1 MKKFWIAIAACLSLS
16 SLGDASACT
25 GLLVGKKASTDGS
38 VMISYAADSYSLYGE
53 LYRWP
58 AAVWPAG
65 AKLQIKEWDTGK
77 PLGEIAQVRQ
87 TYAVVGNMNEHQVAI
102 TESTFGGRKEL
113 VDTTG
118 IMDYG
123 SLIYVALQRSKTARE
138 AIKVMTDLVA
148 EYGYYSSGESFSIA
162 DKNEVWI
169 MEMIGKGTGNKGA
182 VWVAI
187 RIPDD
192 CVSAHANQSRIQQI
206 PFDDK
211 ENCIYSPDVVSFA
224 REKGY
229 FKGKDKDFSFAQA
242 YCPYSFSG
250 LRACEARVWSF
261 FNKYN
266 KDMAKYVELAKGDV
280 NEMDDQFGGGSG
292 FNPFGGQGGFSA
304 SGFDD
309 LFNMFT
315 GGFGFGG
322 GSRGGRKAQQAGSD
336 VTVNVELTFM
346 EAVLGCK
353 KSIKFS
359 RVEKCKTCGG
369 TGAKDDSCVKTCDKC
384 NGSGQVRQTYTTVF
398 GQQTVIGQ
406 CDKCHGT
413 GTIVTDTCKT
423 CGGKGVSSVS
433 RTIDVT
439 IPAGVEDGT
448 VLQLSGEGNAVYRRV
463 QVACTKRAPAPL
475 DALSA
480 ETQRVRRV

>member
-1 MKKFWIAIAACLSLS
+1 MAVKDYYKVLGVDKSASQDEIKSAYRKLAKQYHPDLHPGDEAAAEKFKEINEAYSVV
-16 SLGDASACT
+16 GDA
-25 GLLVGKKASTDGS
+25 
-38 VMISYAADSYSLYGE
+38 
-53 LYRWP
+53 
-58 AAVWPAG
+58 
-65 AKLQIKEWDTGK
+65 
-77 PLGEIAQVRQ
+77 
-87 TYAVVGNMNEHQVAI
+87 
-102 TESTFGGRKEL
+102 
-113 VDTTG
+113 
-118 IMDYG
+118 
-123 SLIYVALQRSKTARE
+123 
-138 AIKVMTDLVA
+138 
-148 EYGYYSSGESFSIA
+148 
-162 DKNEVWI
+162 DK
-169 MEMIGKGTGNKGA
+169 
-182 VWVAI
+182 
-187 RIPDD
+187 R
-192 CVSAHANQSRIQQI
+192 
-206 PFDDK
+206 
-211 ENCIYSPDVVSFA
+211 
-224 REKGY
+224 
-229 FKGKDKDFSFAQA
+229 
-242 YCPYSFSG
+242 
-250 LRACEARVWSF
+250 
-261 FNKYN
+261 
-266 KDMAKYVELAKGDV
+266 AKYDRG
-280 NEMDDQFGGGSG
+280 EMDDQFGGGSG

-353 KSIKFS
+353 KSIKFN

-406 CDKCHGT
+406 CDKCNGT

-448 VLQLSGEGNAVYRRV
+448 VLQLSGEGNAARGKNSVNGNLLLVVSVKPSKLFKRDGMDLFVTVPVTFQTAACGGEIEIPSPDGIFIHKLGEGTVNGDTLRFRGKGVKGRRG
-463 QVACTKRAPAPL
+463 T
-475 DALSA
+475 LSA
-480 ETQRVRRV
+480 GDLYATIEVEVPKTLTKAQKKALEDFERDSTAKSYPKRKAYLDEVATLYKK

>member
-1 MKKFWIAIAACLSLS
+1 MAVKDYYKVLGVDKSASQDEIKSAYRKLAKQYHPDLHPGDEAAAEKFKEINEAYSVV
-16 SLGDASACT
+16 GDA
-25 GLLVGKKASTDGS
+25 
-38 VMISYAADSYSLYGE
+38 
-53 LYRWP
+53 
-58 AAVWPAG
+58 
-65 AKLQIKEWDTGK
+65 
-77 PLGEIAQVRQ
+77 
-87 TYAVVGNMNEHQVAI
+87 
-102 TESTFGGRKEL
+102 
-113 VDTTG
+113 
-118 IMDYG
+118 
-123 SLIYVALQRSKTARE
+123 
-138 AIKVMTDLVA
+138 
-148 EYGYYSSGESFSIA
+148 
-162 DKNEVWI
+162 DK
-169 MEMIGKGTGNKGA
+169 
-182 VWVAI
+182 
-187 RIPDD
+187 R
-192 CVSAHANQSRIQQI
+192 
-206 PFDDK
+206 
-211 ENCIYSPDVVSFA
+211 
-224 REKGY
+224 
-229 FKGKDKDFSFAQA
+229 
-242 YCPYSFSG
+242 
-250 LRACEARVWSF
+250 
-261 FNKYN
+261 
-266 KDMAKYVELAKGDV
+266 AKYDRG
-280 NEMDDQFGGGSG
+280 EMDDQFAGGSG

-406 CDKCHGT
+406 CDKCNGT

-448 VLQLSGEGNAVYRRV
+448 VLQLSGEGNAARGKNSVNGNLLLVVSVKPSKLFKRDGMDLFVTVPVTFQTAACGGEIEIPSPDGVFIHKLGEGTVNGDTLRFRGKGVKGRRG
-463 QVACTKRAPAPL
+463 T
-475 DALSA
+475 LSA
-480 ETQRVRRV
+480 GDLYATIEVEVPKTLTKAQKKVLEDFERDSTARSYPKRKAYLDEVATLYKK

>member
-1 MKKFWIAIAACLSLS
+1 MAAKDYYKVLGVDKSASQDEIKSAYRKLAKQYHPDLHPGDEAAAEKFKEINEAYSVV
-16 SLGDASACT
+16 GDA
-25 GLLVGKKASTDGS
+25 
-38 VMISYAADSYSLYGE
+38 
-53 LYRWP
+53 
-58 AAVWPAG
+58 
-65 AKLQIKEWDTGK
+65 
-77 PLGEIAQVRQ
+77 
-87 TYAVVGNMNEHQVAI
+87 
-102 TESTFGGRKEL
+102 
-113 VDTTG
+113 
-118 IMDYG
+118 
-123 SLIYVALQRSKTARE
+123 
-138 AIKVMTDLVA
+138 
-148 EYGYYSSGESFSIA
+148 
-162 DKNEVWI
+162 DK
-169 MEMIGKGTGNKGA
+169 
-182 VWVAI
+182 
-187 RIPDD
+187 R
-192 CVSAHANQSRIQQI
+192 
-206 PFDDK
+206 
-211 ENCIYSPDVVSFA
+211 
-224 REKGY
+224 
-229 FKGKDKDFSFAQA
+229 
-242 YCPYSFSG
+242 
-250 LRACEARVWSF
+250 
-261 FNKYN
+261 
-266 KDMAKYVELAKGDV
+266 AKYDRG
-280 NEMDDQFGGGSG
+280 EMDDQFGGGSG

-406 CDKCHGT
+406 CDKCNGT

-448 VLQLSGEGNAVYRRV
+448 VLQLSGEGNAARGKNSVNGNLLLVVSVKPSKLFKRDGMDLFVTVPVTFQTAACGGEIEIPSPDGVFIHKLGEGTVNGDTLRFRGKGVKGRRG
-463 QVACTKRAPAPL
+463 T
-475 DALSA
+475 LSA
-480 ETQRVRRV
+480 GDLYATIEVEVPKTLTKAQKKALEDFERDATARSYPKRKAYLDEVATLYKK

>member
-1 MKKFWIAIAACLSLS
+1 MAVKDYYKVLGVDKSASQDEIKSAYRKLAKQYHPDLHPGDEAAAEKFKEINEAYSVV
-16 SLGDASACT
+16 GDA
-25 GLLVGKKASTDGS
+25 
-38 VMISYAADSYSLYGE
+38 
-53 LYRWP
+53 
-58 AAVWPAG
+58 
-65 AKLQIKEWDTGK
+65 
-77 PLGEIAQVRQ
+77 
-87 TYAVVGNMNEHQVAI
+87 
-102 TESTFGGRKEL
+102 
-113 VDTTG
+113 
-118 IMDYG
+118 
-123 SLIYVALQRSKTARE
+123 
-138 AIKVMTDLVA
+138 
-148 EYGYYSSGESFSIA
+148 
-162 DKNEVWI
+162 DK
-169 MEMIGKGTGNKGA
+169 
-182 VWVAI
+182 
-187 RIPDD
+187 R
-192 CVSAHANQSRIQQI
+192 
-206 PFDDK
+206 
-211 ENCIYSPDVVSFA
+211 
-224 REKGY
+224 
-229 FKGKDKDFSFAQA
+229 
-242 YCPYSFSG
+242 
-250 LRACEARVWSF
+250 
-261 FNKYN
+261 
-266 KDMAKYVELAKGDV
+266 AKYDRG
-280 NEMDDQFGGGSG
+280 EMDDQFGGGSG

-406 CDKCHGT
+406 CDKCNGT

-448 VLQLSGEGNAVYRRV
+448 VLQLSGEGNAARGKNSVNGNLLLVVSVKPSKLFKRDGMDLFVTVPVTFQTAACGGEIEIPSPDGVFIHKLSEGTVNGDTLRFRGKGVKGRRG
-463 QVACTKRAPAPL
+463 T
-475 DALSA
+475 LSA
-480 ETQRVRRV
+480 GDLYATIEVEVPKTLTKAQKKALEDFERDSTARSYPKRKAYLDEVATLYKK

>member
-1 MKKFWIAIAACLSLS
+1 MAVKDYYKVLGVDKSASQDEIKSAYRKLAKQYHPDLHPGDEAAAEKFKEINEAYSVV
-16 SLGDASACT
+16 GDA
-25 GLLVGKKASTDGS
+25 
-38 VMISYAADSYSLYGE
+38 
-53 LYRWP
+53 
-58 AAVWPAG
+58 
-65 AKLQIKEWDTGK
+65 
-77 PLGEIAQVRQ
+77 
-87 TYAVVGNMNEHQVAI
+87 
-102 TESTFGGRKEL
+102 
-113 VDTTG
+113 
-118 IMDYG
+118 
-123 SLIYVALQRSKTARE
+123 
-138 AIKVMTDLVA
+138 
-148 EYGYYSSGESFSIA
+148 
-162 DKNEVWI
+162 DK
-169 MEMIGKGTGNKGA
+169 
-182 VWVAI
+182 
-187 RIPDD
+187 R
-192 CVSAHANQSRIQQI
+192 
-206 PFDDK
+206 
-211 ENCIYSPDVVSFA
+211 
-224 REKGY
+224 
-229 FKGKDKDFSFAQA
+229 
-242 YCPYSFSG
+242 
-250 LRACEARVWSF
+250 
-261 FNKYN
+261 
-266 KDMAKYVELAKGDV
+266 AKYDRG
-280 NEMDDQFGGGSG
+280 EMDDQFGGGSG

-406 CDKCHGT
+406 CDKCNGT

-448 VLQLSGEGNAVYRRV
+448 VLQLSGEGNAARGKNSVNGNLLLVVSVKPSKLFKRDGMDLFVTVPVTFQTAACGGEIEIPSPDGVFIHKLGEGTVNGDTLRFRGKGVKGRRG
-463 QVACTKRAPAPL
+463 T
-475 DALSA
+475 LSA
-480 ETQRVRRV
+480 GDLYVTIEVEVPKTLTKAQKKALEDFERDSTAKSYPKRKAYLDEVATLYKK

>member
-1 MKKFWIAIAACLSLS
+1 MAVKDYYKVLGVDKSASQDEIKSAYRKLAKQYHPDLHPGDEAAAEKFKEINEAYSVV
-16 SLGDASACT
+16 GDA
-25 GLLVGKKASTDGS
+25 
-38 VMISYAADSYSLYGE
+38 
-53 LYRWP
+53 
-58 AAVWPAG
+58 
-65 AKLQIKEWDTGK
+65 
-77 PLGEIAQVRQ
+77 
-87 TYAVVGNMNEHQVAI
+87 
-102 TESTFGGRKEL
+102 
-113 VDTTG
+113 
-118 IMDYG
+118 
-123 SLIYVALQRSKTARE
+123 
-138 AIKVMTDLVA
+138 
-148 EYGYYSSGESFSIA
+148 
-162 DKNEVWI
+162 DK
-169 MEMIGKGTGNKGA
+169 
-182 VWVAI
+182 
-187 RIPDD
+187 R
-192 CVSAHANQSRIQQI
+192 
-206 PFDDK
+206 
-211 ENCIYSPDVVSFA
+211 
-224 REKGY
+224 
-229 FKGKDKDFSFAQA
+229 
-242 YCPYSFSG
+242 
-250 LRACEARVWSF
+250 
-261 FNKYN
+261 
-266 KDMAKYVELAKGDV
+266 AKYDRG
-280 NEMDDQFGGGSG
+280 EMDDQFGGGSG

-448 VLQLSGEGNAVYRRV
+448 VLQLSGEGNAARGKNSVNGNLLLVVSVKPSKLFKRDGMDLFVTVPVTFQTAACGGEIEIPSPDGVFIHKLGEGTVNGDTLRFRGKGVKGRRG
-463 QVACTKRAPAPL
+463 T
-475 DALSA
+475 LSA
-480 ETQRVRRV
+480 GDLYATIEVEVPKTLTKAQKKALEDFERDATAKSYPQRKAYLDEVATLYKK

>member
-1 MKKFWIAIAACLSLS
+1 MAVKDYYKVLGVDKSASQDEIKSAYRKLAKQYHPDLHPGDEAAAEKFKEINEAYSVV
-16 SLGDASACT
+16 GDA
-25 GLLVGKKASTDGS
+25 
-38 VMISYAADSYSLYGE
+38 
-53 LYRWP
+53 
-58 AAVWPAG
+58 
-65 AKLQIKEWDTGK
+65 
-77 PLGEIAQVRQ
+77 
-87 TYAVVGNMNEHQVAI
+87 
-102 TESTFGGRKEL
+102 
-113 VDTTG
+113 
-118 IMDYG
+118 
-123 SLIYVALQRSKTARE
+123 
-138 AIKVMTDLVA
+138 
-148 EYGYYSSGESFSIA
+148 
-162 DKNEVWI
+162 DK
-169 MEMIGKGTGNKGA
+169 
-182 VWVAI
+182 
-187 RIPDD
+187 R
-192 CVSAHANQSRIQQI
+192 
-206 PFDDK
+206 
-211 ENCIYSPDVVSFA
+211 
-224 REKGY
+224 
-229 FKGKDKDFSFAQA
+229 
-242 YCPYSFSG
+242 
-250 LRACEARVWSF
+250 
-261 FNKYN
+261 
-266 KDMAKYVELAKGDV
+266 AKYDRG
-280 NEMDDQFGGGSG
+280 EMDDQFSGGSG

-448 VLQLSGEGNAVYRRV
+448 VLQLSGEGNAARGKNSVNGNLLLVVSVKPSKLFKRDGMDLFVTVPVTFQTAACGGEIEIPSPDGVFIHKLGEGTVNGDTLRFRGKGVKGRRG
-463 QVACTKRAPAPL
+463 T
-475 DALSA
+475 LSA
-480 ETQRVRRV
+480 GDLYATIEVEVPKTLTKAQKKALEDFERDATAKSYPQRKAYLDEVATLYKK

>member
-1 MKKFWIAIAACLSLS
+1 MAVKDYYKVLGVDKSASQDEIKSAYRKLAKQYHPDLHPGDEAAAEKFKEINEAYSVV
-16 SLGDASACT
+16 GDA
-25 GLLVGKKASTDGS
+25 
-38 VMISYAADSYSLYGE
+38 
-53 LYRWP
+53 
-58 AAVWPAG
+58 
-65 AKLQIKEWDTGK
+65 
-77 PLGEIAQVRQ
+77 
-87 TYAVVGNMNEHQVAI
+87 
-102 TESTFGGRKEL
+102 
-113 VDTTG
+113 
-118 IMDYG
+118 
-123 SLIYVALQRSKTARE
+123 
-138 AIKVMTDLVA
+138 
-148 EYGYYSSGESFSIA
+148 
-162 DKNEVWI
+162 DK
-169 MEMIGKGTGNKGA
+169 
-182 VWVAI
+182 
-187 RIPDD
+187 R
-192 CVSAHANQSRIQQI
+192 
-206 PFDDK
+206 
-211 ENCIYSPDVVSFA
+211 
-224 REKGY
+224 
-229 FKGKDKDFSFAQA
+229 
-242 YCPYSFSG
+242 
-250 LRACEARVWSF
+250 
-261 FNKYN
+261 
-266 KDMAKYVELAKGDV
+266 AKYDRG
-280 NEMDDQFGGGSG
+280 EMDDQFGGGSG

-406 CDKCHGT
+406 CDKCNGT

-448 VLQLSGEGNAVYRRV
+448 VLQLSGEGNAARGKNSVNGNLLLVVSVKSSKLFKRDGMDLFVTVPVTFQTAACGGEIEIPSPDGVFIHKLGEGTVNGDTLRFRGKGVKGRRG
-463 QVACTKRAPAPL
+463 T
-475 DALSA
+475 LSA
-480 ETQRVRRV
+480 GDLYATIEVEVPKTLTKAQKKALEDFERDSTARSYPKRKAYLDEVATLYKK

>member
-1 MKKFWIAIAACLSLS
+1 MAVKDYYKVLGVDKSASQDEIKSAYRKLAKQYHPDLHPGDEAAAEKFKEINEAYSVV
-16 SLGDASACT
+16 GDA
-25 GLLVGKKASTDGS
+25 
-38 VMISYAADSYSLYGE
+38 
-53 LYRWP
+53 
-58 AAVWPAG
+58 
-65 AKLQIKEWDTGK
+65 
-77 PLGEIAQVRQ
+77 
-87 TYAVVGNMNEHQVAI
+87 
-102 TESTFGGRKEL
+102 
-113 VDTTG
+113 
-118 IMDYG
+118 
-123 SLIYVALQRSKTARE
+123 
-138 AIKVMTDLVA
+138 
-148 EYGYYSSGESFSIA
+148 
-162 DKNEVWI
+162 DK
-169 MEMIGKGTGNKGA
+169 
-182 VWVAI
+182 
-187 RIPDD
+187 R
-192 CVSAHANQSRIQQI
+192 
-206 PFDDK
+206 
-211 ENCIYSPDVVSFA
+211 
-224 REKGY
+224 
-229 FKGKDKDFSFAQA
+229 
-242 YCPYSFSG
+242 
-250 LRACEARVWSF
+250 
-261 FNKYN
+261 
-266 KDMAKYVELAKGDV
+266 AKYDRG
-280 NEMDDQFGGGSG
+280 EMDDQFGGGSG

-369 TGAKDDSCVKTCDKC
+369 SGAKDDSCVKTCDKC

-448 VLQLSGEGNAVYRRV
+448 VLQLSGEGNAARGKNSVNGNLLLVVSVKPSKLFKRDGMDLFVTVPVTFQTAACGGEIEIPSPDGVFIHKLGEGTVNGDTLRFRGKGVKGRRG
-463 QVACTKRAPAPL
+463 T
-475 DALSA
+475 LSA
-480 ETQRVRRV
+480 GDLYATIEVEVPKTLTKAQKKALEDFERDATARSYPKRKAYLDEVATLYKK

>member
-1 MKKFWIAIAACLSLS
+1 MAVKDYYKVLGVDKSASQDEIKSAYRKLAKQYHPDLHPGDEAAAEKFKEINEAYSVV
-16 SLGDASACT
+16 GDA
-25 GLLVGKKASTDGS
+25 
-38 VMISYAADSYSLYGE
+38 
-53 LYRWP
+53 
-58 AAVWPAG
+58 
-65 AKLQIKEWDTGK
+65 
-77 PLGEIAQVRQ
+77 
-87 TYAVVGNMNEHQVAI
+87 
-102 TESTFGGRKEL
+102 
-113 VDTTG
+113 
-118 IMDYG
+118 
-123 SLIYVALQRSKTARE
+123 
-138 AIKVMTDLVA
+138 
-148 EYGYYSSGESFSIA
+148 
-162 DKNEVWI
+162 DK
-169 MEMIGKGTGNKGA
+169 
-182 VWVAI
+182 
-187 RIPDD
+187 R
-192 CVSAHANQSRIQQI
+192 
-206 PFDDK
+206 
-211 ENCIYSPDVVSFA
+211 
-224 REKGY
+224 
-229 FKGKDKDFSFAQA
+229 
-242 YCPYSFSG
+242 
-250 LRACEARVWSF
+250 
-261 FNKYN
+261 
-266 KDMAKYVELAKGDV
+266 AKYDRG
-280 NEMDDQFGGGSG
+280 EMDDQFGGGSG

-448 VLQLSGEGNAVYRRV
+448 VLQLSGEGNAARGKNSVNGNLLLVVSVKPSKLFKRDGMDLFVTVPVTFQTAACGGEIEIPSPGGVFIHKLGEGTVNGDTLRFRGKGVKGRRG
-463 QVACTKRAPAPL
+463 T
-475 DALSA
+475 LSA
-480 ETQRVRRV
+480 GDLYATIEVEVPKALTKAQKKALEDFERDSTAKSYPKRKAYLDEVATLYKK

>member
-1 MKKFWIAIAACLSLS
+1 MAVKDYYKVLGVDKSASQDEIKSAYRKLAKQYHPDLHPGDEAAAEKFKEINEAYSVV
-16 SLGDASACT
+16 GDA
-25 GLLVGKKASTDGS
+25 
-38 VMISYAADSYSLYGE
+38 
-53 LYRWP
+53 
-58 AAVWPAG
+58 
-65 AKLQIKEWDTGK
+65 
-77 PLGEIAQVRQ
+77 
-87 TYAVVGNMNEHQVAI
+87 
-102 TESTFGGRKEL
+102 
-113 VDTTG
+113 
-118 IMDYG
+118 
-123 SLIYVALQRSKTARE
+123 
-138 AIKVMTDLVA
+138 
-148 EYGYYSSGESFSIA
+148 
-162 DKNEVWI
+162 DK
-169 MEMIGKGTGNKGA
+169 
-182 VWVAI
+182 
-187 RIPDD
+187 R
-192 CVSAHANQSRIQQI
+192 
-206 PFDDK
+206 
-211 ENCIYSPDVVSFA
+211 
-224 REKGY
+224 
-229 FKGKDKDFSFAQA
+229 
-242 YCPYSFSG
+242 
-250 LRACEARVWSF
+250 
-261 FNKYN
+261 
-266 KDMAKYVELAKGDV
+266 AKYDRG
-280 NEMDDQFGGGSG
+280 EMDDQFGGGSG

-406 CDKCHGT
+406 CDKCNGT

-448 VLQLSGEGNAVYRRV
+448 VLQLSGEGNATRGKNSVNGNLLLVVSVKPSKLFKRDGMDLFVTVPVTFQTAACGGEIEIPSPDGVFIHKLGEGTVNGDTLRFRGKGVKGRRG
-463 QVACTKRAPAPL
+463 T
-475 DALSA
+475 LSA
-480 ETQRVRRV
+480 GDLYATIEVEVPKTLTKAQKKALEDFERDATARSYPKRKAYLDEVATLYKK

>member
-1 MKKFWIAIAACLSLS
+1 MAVKDYYKVLGVDKSASQDEIKSAYRKLAKQYHPDLHPGDEAAAEKFKEINEAYSVV
-16 SLGDASACT
+16 GDA
-25 GLLVGKKASTDGS
+25 
-38 VMISYAADSYSLYGE
+38 
-53 LYRWP
+53 
-58 AAVWPAG
+58 
-65 AKLQIKEWDTGK
+65 
-77 PLGEIAQVRQ
+77 
-87 TYAVVGNMNEHQVAI
+87 
-102 TESTFGGRKEL
+102 
-113 VDTTG
+113 
-118 IMDYG
+118 
-123 SLIYVALQRSKTARE
+123 
-138 AIKVMTDLVA
+138 
-148 EYGYYSSGESFSIA
+148 
-162 DKNEVWI
+162 DK
-169 MEMIGKGTGNKGA
+169 
-182 VWVAI
+182 
-187 RIPDD
+187 R
-192 CVSAHANQSRIQQI
+192 
-206 PFDDK
+206 
-211 ENCIYSPDVVSFA
+211 
-224 REKGY
+224 
-229 FKGKDKDFSFAQA
+229 
-242 YCPYSFSG
+242 
-250 LRACEARVWSF
+250 
-261 FNKYN
+261 
-266 KDMAKYVELAKGDV
+266 AKYDRG
-280 NEMDDQFGGGSG
+280 EMDDQFGGGSG

-406 CDKCHGT
+406 CDKCNGT

-448 VLQLSGEGNAVYRRV
+448 VLQLSGEGNAARGKNSVNGNLLLVVSVKPSKLFKRDGMDLFVTVPVTFQTAACGGEIEIPSPDGVFIHKLGEGTVNGDTLRFRGKGVKGRRG
-463 QVACTKRAPAPL
+463 T
-475 DALSA
+475 LSA
-480 ETQRVRRV
+480 GDLYAMIEVEVPKTLTKAQKKALEDFERDATARSYPKRKAYLDEVATLYKK

>member
-1 MKKFWIAIAACLSLS
+1 MAVKDYYKVLGVDKSASQDEIKSAYRKLAKQYHPDLHPGDEAAAEKFKEINEAYSVV
-16 SLGDASACT
+16 GDA
-25 GLLVGKKASTDGS
+25 
-38 VMISYAADSYSLYGE
+38 
-53 LYRWP
+53 
-58 AAVWPAG
+58 
-65 AKLQIKEWDTGK
+65 
-77 PLGEIAQVRQ
+77 
-87 TYAVVGNMNEHQVAI
+87 
-102 TESTFGGRKEL
+102 
-113 VDTTG
+113 
-118 IMDYG
+118 
-123 SLIYVALQRSKTARE
+123 
-138 AIKVMTDLVA
+138 
-148 EYGYYSSGESFSIA
+148 
-162 DKNEVWI
+162 DK
-169 MEMIGKGTGNKGA
+169 
-182 VWVAI
+182 
-187 RIPDD
+187 R
-192 CVSAHANQSRIQQI
+192 
-206 PFDDK
+206 
-211 ENCIYSPDVVSFA
+211 
-224 REKGY
+224 
-229 FKGKDKDFSFAQA
+229 
-242 YCPYSFSG
+242 
-250 LRACEARVWSF
+250 
-261 FNKYN
+261 
-266 KDMAKYVELAKGDV
+266 AKYDRG
-280 NEMDDQFGGGSG
+280 EMDDQFGGGSG

-448 VLQLSGEGNAVYRRV
+448 VLQLSGEGNAALGKNSVNGNLLLVVSVKPSKLFKRDGMDLFVTVPVTFQTAACGGEIEIPSPDGVFIHKLGEGTVNGDTLRFRGKGVKGRRG
-463 QVACTKRAPAPL
+463 T
-475 DALSA
+475 LSA
-480 ETQRVRRV
+480 GDLYATIEVEVPKTLTKAQKKALEDFERDATARSYPKRKAYLDEVATLYKK

>member
-1 MKKFWIAIAACLSLS
+1 MAVKDYYKVLGVDKSASQDEIKSAYRKLAKQYHPDLHPGDEAAAEKFKEINEAYSVV
-16 SLGDASACT
+16 GDA
-25 GLLVGKKASTDGS
+25 
-38 VMISYAADSYSLYGE
+38 
-53 LYRWP
+53 
-58 AAVWPAG
+58 
-65 AKLQIKEWDTGK
+65 
-77 PLGEIAQVRQ
+77 
-87 TYAVVGNMNEHQVAI
+87 
-102 TESTFGGRKEL
+102 
-113 VDTTG
+113 
-118 IMDYG
+118 
-123 SLIYVALQRSKTARE
+123 
-138 AIKVMTDLVA
+138 
-148 EYGYYSSGESFSIA
+148 
-162 DKNEVWI
+162 DK
-169 MEMIGKGTGNKGA
+169 
-182 VWVAI
+182 
-187 RIPDD
+187 R
-192 CVSAHANQSRIQQI
+192 
-206 PFDDK
+206 
-211 ENCIYSPDVVSFA
+211 
-224 REKGY
+224 
-229 FKGKDKDFSFAQA
+229 
-242 YCPYSFSG
+242 
-250 LRACEARVWSF
+250 
-261 FNKYN
+261 
-266 KDMAKYVELAKGDV
+266 AKYDRG
-280 NEMDDQFGGGSG
+280 EMDDQFGGGSG

-406 CDKCHGT
+406 CDKCNGT

-448 VLQLSGEGNAVYRRV
+448 VLQLSGEGNAARGKNSVNGNLLLVVSVKPSKLFKRDGMDLFVTVPVTFQTAACGGEIEIPSPDGVFIHKLGEGTVNGDTLRFRGKGVKGRRGTLGAGDLYATIEV
-463 QVACTKRAPAPL
+463 EVPKTLTKAQKKALEDFERDSTARSYPKRKAYLDEVATLYKK
-475 DALSA
+475 
-480 ETQRVRRV
+480 

>member
-1 MKKFWIAIAACLSLS
+1 MAVKDYYKVLGVDKSASQDEIKSAYRKLAKQYHPDLHPGDEAAAEKFKEINEAYSVV
-16 SLGDASACT
+16 GDA
-25 GLLVGKKASTDGS
+25 
-38 VMISYAADSYSLYGE
+38 
-53 LYRWP
+53 
-58 AAVWPAG
+58 
-65 AKLQIKEWDTGK
+65 
-77 PLGEIAQVRQ
+77 
-87 TYAVVGNMNEHQVAI
+87 
-102 TESTFGGRKEL
+102 
-113 VDTTG
+113 
-118 IMDYG
+118 
-123 SLIYVALQRSKTARE
+123 
-138 AIKVMTDLVA
+138 
-148 EYGYYSSGESFSIA
+148 
-162 DKNEVWI
+162 DK
-169 MEMIGKGTGNKGA
+169 
-182 VWVAI
+182 
-187 RIPDD
+187 R
-192 CVSAHANQSRIQQI
+192 
-206 PFDDK
+206 
-211 ENCIYSPDVVSFA
+211 
-224 REKGY
+224 
-229 FKGKDKDFSFAQA
+229 
-242 YCPYSFSG
+242 
-250 LRACEARVWSF
+250 
-261 FNKYN
+261 
-266 KDMAKYVELAKGDV
+266 AKYDRG
-280 NEMDDQFGGGSG
+280 EMDDQFGGGSG

-369 TGAKDDSCVKTCDKC
+369 SGAKDDSCVKTCDKC

-448 VLQLSGEGNAVYRRV
+448 VLQLSGEGNAARGKNSVNGNLLLVVSVKPSKLFKRDGMDLFVTVPVTFQTAACGGEIEIPSPDGVFIHKLGEGTVNGDTLRFRGKGVKGRRG
-463 QVACTKRAPAPL
+463 T
-475 DALSA
+475 LSA
-480 ETQRVRRV
+480 GDLYATIEVEVPKTLTKAQKKALEDFERDATAKSYPKRKAYLDEVATLYKK

>member
-1 MKKFWIAIAACLSLS
+1 MAVKDYYKVLGVDKSASQDEIKSAYRKLAKQYHPDLHPGDEAAAEKFKEINEAYSVV
-16 SLGDASACT
+16 GDA
-25 GLLVGKKASTDGS
+25 
-38 VMISYAADSYSLYGE
+38 
-53 LYRWP
+53 
-58 AAVWPAG
+58 
-65 AKLQIKEWDTGK
+65 
-77 PLGEIAQVRQ
+77 
-87 TYAVVGNMNEHQVAI
+87 
-102 TESTFGGRKEL
+102 
-113 VDTTG
+113 
-118 IMDYG
+118 
-123 SLIYVALQRSKTARE
+123 
-138 AIKVMTDLVA
+138 
-148 EYGYYSSGESFSIA
+148 
-162 DKNEVWI
+162 DK
-169 MEMIGKGTGNKGA
+169 
-182 VWVAI
+182 
-187 RIPDD
+187 R
-192 CVSAHANQSRIQQI
+192 
-206 PFDDK
+206 
-211 ENCIYSPDVVSFA
+211 
-224 REKGY
+224 
-229 FKGKDKDFSFAQA
+229 
-242 YCPYSFSG
+242 
-250 LRACEARVWSF
+250 
-261 FNKYN
+261 
-266 KDMAKYVELAKGDV
+266 AKYDRG
-280 NEMDDQFGGGSG
+280 EMDDQFGGGSG

-448 VLQLSGEGNAVYRRV
+448 VLQLSGEGNAARGKNSVNGNLLLVVSVKSSKLFKRDGMDLFVTVPVTFQTAACGGEIEIPSPDGVFIHKLGEGTVNGDTLRFRGKGVKGRRG
-463 QVACTKRAPAPL
+463 T
-475 DALSA
+475 LSA
-480 ETQRVRRV
+480 GDLYATIEVEVPKTLTKAQKKALEDFERDATARSYPKRKAYLDEVATLYKK

>member
-1 MKKFWIAIAACLSLS
+1 MAVKDYYKVLGVDKSASQDEIKSAYRKLAKQYHPDLHPGDEAAAEKFKEINEAYSVV
-16 SLGDASACT
+16 GDA
-25 GLLVGKKASTDGS
+25 
-38 VMISYAADSYSLYGE
+38 
-53 LYRWP
+53 
-58 AAVWPAG
+58 
-65 AKLQIKEWDTGK
+65 
-77 PLGEIAQVRQ
+77 
-87 TYAVVGNMNEHQVAI
+87 
-102 TESTFGGRKEL
+102 
-113 VDTTG
+113 
-118 IMDYG
+118 
-123 SLIYVALQRSKTARE
+123 
-138 AIKVMTDLVA
+138 
-148 EYGYYSSGESFSIA
+148 
-162 DKNEVWI
+162 DK
-169 MEMIGKGTGNKGA
+169 
-182 VWVAI
+182 
-187 RIPDD
+187 R
-192 CVSAHANQSRIQQI
+192 
-206 PFDDK
+206 
-211 ENCIYSPDVVSFA
+211 
-224 REKGY
+224 
-229 FKGKDKDFSFAQA
+229 
-242 YCPYSFSG
+242 
-250 LRACEARVWSF
+250 
-261 FNKYN
+261 
-266 KDMAKYVELAKGDV
+266 AKYDRG
-280 NEMDDQFGGGSG
+280 EMDDQFGGGSG

-406 CDKCHGT
+406 CDKCNGT

-448 VLQLSGEGNAVYRRV
+448 VLQLSGEGNAARGKNSVNGNLLLVVSVKPSKLFKRDGMDLFVTVPVTFQTAACGGEIEIPSPDGVFIHKLGEGTVNGDTLRFRGKGVKGRRG
-463 QVACTKRAPAPL
+463 T
-475 DALSA
+475 LSA
-480 ETQRVRRV
+480 GDLYATIEVEVPKTLTKAQKKALEDFERDATAKSYPKRKAYLDEVATLYKK

>member
-1 MKKFWIAIAACLSLS
+1 MAVKDYYKVLGVDKSASQDEIKSAYRKLAKQYHPDLHPGDEAAAEKFKEINEAYSVV
-16 SLGDASACT
+16 GDA
-25 GLLVGKKASTDGS
+25 
-38 VMISYAADSYSLYGE
+38 
-53 LYRWP
+53 
-58 AAVWPAG
+58 
-65 AKLQIKEWDTGK
+65 
-77 PLGEIAQVRQ
+77 
-87 TYAVVGNMNEHQVAI
+87 
-102 TESTFGGRKEL
+102 
-113 VDTTG
+113 
-118 IMDYG
+118 
-123 SLIYVALQRSKTARE
+123 
-138 AIKVMTDLVA
+138 
-148 EYGYYSSGESFSIA
+148 
-162 DKNEVWI
+162 DK
-169 MEMIGKGTGNKGA
+169 
-182 VWVAI
+182 
-187 RIPDD
+187 R
-192 CVSAHANQSRIQQI
+192 
-206 PFDDK
+206 
-211 ENCIYSPDVVSFA
+211 
-224 REKGY
+224 
-229 FKGKDKDFSFAQA
+229 
-242 YCPYSFSG
+242 
-250 LRACEARVWSF
+250 
-261 FNKYN
+261 
-266 KDMAKYVELAKGDV
+266 AKYDRG
-280 NEMDDQFGGGSG
+280 EMDDQFGGGSG

-406 CDKCHGT
+406 CDKCNGT

-448 VLQLSGEGNAVYRRV
+448 VLQLSGEGNAARGKNSVNGNLLLVVSVKPSKLFKRDGMDLFVTVPVTFQTAACGGEIEIPSPDAVFIHKLGEGTVNGDTLRFRGKGVKGRRG
-463 QVACTKRAPAPL
+463 T
-475 DALSA
+475 LSA
-480 ETQRVRRV
+480 GDLYATIEVEVPKTLTKAQKKALEDFERDATARSYPKRKAYLDEVATLYKK

>member
-1 MKKFWIAIAACLSLS
+1 MAVKDYYKVLGVDKSASQDEIKSAYRKLAKQYHPDLHPGDEAAAEKFKEINEAYSVV
-16 SLGDASACT
+16 GDA
-25 GLLVGKKASTDGS
+25 
-38 VMISYAADSYSLYGE
+38 
-53 LYRWP
+53 
-58 AAVWPAG
+58 
-65 AKLQIKEWDTGK
+65 
-77 PLGEIAQVRQ
+77 
-87 TYAVVGNMNEHQVAI
+87 
-102 TESTFGGRKEL
+102 
-113 VDTTG
+113 
-118 IMDYG
+118 
-123 SLIYVALQRSKTARE
+123 
-138 AIKVMTDLVA
+138 
-148 EYGYYSSGESFSIA
+148 
-162 DKNEVWI
+162 DK
-169 MEMIGKGTGNKGA
+169 
-182 VWVAI
+182 
-187 RIPDD
+187 R
-192 CVSAHANQSRIQQI
+192 
-206 PFDDK
+206 
-211 ENCIYSPDVVSFA
+211 
-224 REKGY
+224 
-229 FKGKDKDFSFAQA
+229 
-242 YCPYSFSG
+242 
-250 LRACEARVWSF
+250 
-261 FNKYN
+261 
-266 KDMAKYVELAKGDV
+266 AKYDRG
-280 NEMDDQFGGGSG
+280 EMDDQFGGGSG

-406 CDKCHGT
+406 CDKCNGT

-448 VLQLSGEGNAVYRRV
+448 VLQLSGEGNAARGKNSVNGNLLLVVSVKSSKLFKRDGMDLFVTVPVTFQTAACGGEIEIPSPDGVFIHKLGEGTVNGDTLRFRGKGVKGRRG
-463 QVACTKRAPAPL
+463 T
-475 DALSA
+475 LSA
-480 ETQRVRRV
+480 GDLYATIEVEVPKTLTKAQKKALEDFERDSTAKSYPKRKAYLDEVATLYKK

>member
-1 MKKFWIAIAACLSLS
+1 MAVKDYYKVLGVDKSASQDEIKSAYRKLAKQYHPDLHPGDEAAAEKFKEINEAYSVV
-16 SLGDASACT
+16 GDA
-25 GLLVGKKASTDGS
+25 
-38 VMISYAADSYSLYGE
+38 
-53 LYRWP
+53 
-58 AAVWPAG
+58 
-65 AKLQIKEWDTGK
+65 
-77 PLGEIAQVRQ
+77 
-87 TYAVVGNMNEHQVAI
+87 
-102 TESTFGGRKEL
+102 
-113 VDTTG
+113 
-118 IMDYG
+118 
-123 SLIYVALQRSKTARE
+123 
-138 AIKVMTDLVA
+138 
-148 EYGYYSSGESFSIA
+148 
-162 DKNEVWI
+162 DK
-169 MEMIGKGTGNKGA
+169 
-182 VWVAI
+182 
-187 RIPDD
+187 R
-192 CVSAHANQSRIQQI
+192 
-206 PFDDK
+206 
-211 ENCIYSPDVVSFA
+211 
-224 REKGY
+224 
-229 FKGKDKDFSFAQA
+229 
-242 YCPYSFSG
+242 
-250 LRACEARVWSF
+250 
-261 FNKYN
+261 
-266 KDMAKYVELAKGDV
+266 AKYDRG
-280 NEMDDQFGGGSG
+280 EMDDQFGGGSG

-448 VLQLSGEGNAVYRRV
+448 VLQLSGEGNAARGKNSVNGNLLLVVSVKPSKLFKRDGMDLFVTVPVTFQTAACGGEIEIPSPDGVFIHKLGEGTVNGDTLRFRGKGVKGRRG
-463 QVACTKRAPAPL
+463 T
-475 DALSA
+475 LSA
-480 ETQRVRRV
+480 GDLYATIEVEVPKTLTKAQKKALEDFERDATAKSYPKRKAYLDEVATLYKK

>member
-1 MKKFWIAIAACLSLS
+1 MAVKDYYKVLGVDKSASQDEIKSAYRKLAKQYHPDLHPGDEAAAEKFKEINEAYSVV
-16 SLGDASACT
+16 GDA
-25 GLLVGKKASTDGS
+25 
-38 VMISYAADSYSLYGE
+38 
-53 LYRWP
+53 
-58 AAVWPAG
+58 
-65 AKLQIKEWDTGK
+65 
-77 PLGEIAQVRQ
+77 
-87 TYAVVGNMNEHQVAI
+87 
-102 TESTFGGRKEL
+102 
-113 VDTTG
+113 
-118 IMDYG
+118 
-123 SLIYVALQRSKTARE
+123 
-138 AIKVMTDLVA
+138 
-148 EYGYYSSGESFSIA
+148 
-162 DKNEVWI
+162 DK
-169 MEMIGKGTGNKGA
+169 
-182 VWVAI
+182 
-187 RIPDD
+187 R
-192 CVSAHANQSRIQQI
+192 
-206 PFDDK
+206 
-211 ENCIYSPDVVSFA
+211 
-224 REKGY
+224 
-229 FKGKDKDFSFAQA
+229 
-242 YCPYSFSG
+242 
-250 LRACEARVWSF
+250 
-261 FNKYN
+261 
-266 KDMAKYVELAKGDV
+266 AKYDRG
-280 NEMDDQFGGGSG
+280 EMDDQFGGGSG

-406 CDKCHGT
+406 CDKCNGT

-448 VLQLSGEGNAVYRRV
+448 VLQLSGEGNAARGKNSVNGNLLLVVSVKPSKLFKRDGMDLFVTVPVTFQTAACGGEIEIPSPDGVFIHKLGEGTVNGDTLRFRGKGVKGRRG
-463 QVACTKRAPAPL
+463 T
-475 DALSA
+475 LSA
-480 ETQRVRRV
+480 GDLYATIEVEVPKTLTKAQKKALEDFERDSTARSCPKRKAYLDEVATLYKK

>member
-1 MKKFWIAIAACLSLS
+1 MAVKDYYKVLGVDKSASQDEIKSAYRKLAKQYHPDLHPGDEAAAEKFKEINEAYSVV
-16 SLGDASACT
+16 GDA
-25 GLLVGKKASTDGS
+25 
-38 VMISYAADSYSLYGE
+38 
-53 LYRWP
+53 
-58 AAVWPAG
+58 
-65 AKLQIKEWDTGK
+65 
-77 PLGEIAQVRQ
+77 
-87 TYAVVGNMNEHQVAI
+87 
-102 TESTFGGRKEL
+102 
-113 VDTTG
+113 
-118 IMDYG
+118 
-123 SLIYVALQRSKTARE
+123 
-138 AIKVMTDLVA
+138 
-148 EYGYYSSGESFSIA
+148 
-162 DKNEVWI
+162 DK
-169 MEMIGKGTGNKGA
+169 
-182 VWVAI
+182 
-187 RIPDD
+187 R
-192 CVSAHANQSRIQQI
+192 
-206 PFDDK
+206 
-211 ENCIYSPDVVSFA
+211 
-224 REKGY
+224 
-229 FKGKDKDFSFAQA
+229 
-242 YCPYSFSG
+242 
-250 LRACEARVWSF
+250 
-261 FNKYN
+261 
-266 KDMAKYVELAKGDV
+266 AKYDRG
-280 NEMDDQFGGGSG
+280 EMDDQFGGGSG

-406 CDKCHGT
+406 CDKCNGT

-448 VLQLSGEGNAVYRRV
+448 VLQLSGEGNAARGKNSVNGNLLLVVSVKPSKLFKRDGMDLFVTVPVTFQTAACGGEIEIPSPDGVFIHKLGEGTVNGDTLRFRGKGVKGRRGTLTAGDLYATIEV
-463 QVACTKRAPAPL
+463 EVPKALTKAQKKALEDFERDTTAKSYPKRKAYL
-475 DALSA
+475 DEIATLYKK
-480 ETQRVRRV
+480 

>member
-1 MKKFWIAIAACLSLS
+1 MAVKDYYKVLGVDKSASQDEIKSAYRKLAKQYHPDLHPGDEAAAEKFKEINEAYSVV
-16 SLGDASACT
+16 GDA
-25 GLLVGKKASTDGS
+25 
-38 VMISYAADSYSLYGE
+38 
-53 LYRWP
+53 
-58 AAVWPAG
+58 
-65 AKLQIKEWDTGK
+65 
-77 PLGEIAQVRQ
+77 
-87 TYAVVGNMNEHQVAI
+87 
-102 TESTFGGRKEL
+102 
-113 VDTTG
+113 
-118 IMDYG
+118 
-123 SLIYVALQRSKTARE
+123 
-138 AIKVMTDLVA
+138 
-148 EYGYYSSGESFSIA
+148 
-162 DKNEVWI
+162 DK
-169 MEMIGKGTGNKGA
+169 
-182 VWVAI
+182 
-187 RIPDD
+187 R
-192 CVSAHANQSRIQQI
+192 
-206 PFDDK
+206 
-211 ENCIYSPDVVSFA
+211 
-224 REKGY
+224 
-229 FKGKDKDFSFAQA
+229 
-242 YCPYSFSG
+242 
-250 LRACEARVWSF
+250 
-261 FNKYN
+261 
-266 KDMAKYVELAKGDV
+266 AKYDRG
-280 NEMDDQFGGGSG
+280 EMDDQFGGGSG
-292 FNPFGGQGGFSA
+292 FNPFSGQGGFSA

-406 CDKCHGT
+406 CDKCNGT

-448 VLQLSGEGNAVYRRV
+448 VLQLSGEGNAARGKNSVNGNLLLVVSVKPSKLFKRDGMDLFVTVPVTFQTAACGGEIEIPSPDGVFIHKLGEGTVNGDTLRFRGKGVKGRRG
-463 QVACTKRAPAPL
+463 T
-475 DALSA
+475 LSA
-480 ETQRVRRV
+480 GDLYATIEVEVPKTLTKAQKKALEDFERDSTARSYPKRKAYLDEVATLYKK

>member
-1 MKKFWIAIAACLSLS
+1 MAVKDYYKVLGVDKSASQDEIKSAYRKLAKQYHPDLHPGDEAAAEKFKEINEAYSVV
-16 SLGDASACT
+16 GDA
-25 GLLVGKKASTDGS
+25 
-38 VMISYAADSYSLYGE
+38 
-53 LYRWP
+53 
-58 AAVWPAG
+58 
-65 AKLQIKEWDTGK
+65 
-77 PLGEIAQVRQ
+77 
-87 TYAVVGNMNEHQVAI
+87 
-102 TESTFGGRKEL
+102 
-113 VDTTG
+113 
-118 IMDYG
+118 
-123 SLIYVALQRSKTARE
+123 
-138 AIKVMTDLVA
+138 
-148 EYGYYSSGESFSIA
+148 
-162 DKNEVWI
+162 DK
-169 MEMIGKGTGNKGA
+169 
-182 VWVAI
+182 
-187 RIPDD
+187 R
-192 CVSAHANQSRIQQI
+192 
-206 PFDDK
+206 
-211 ENCIYSPDVVSFA
+211 
-224 REKGY
+224 
-229 FKGKDKDFSFAQA
+229 
-242 YCPYSFSG
+242 
-250 LRACEARVWSF
+250 
-261 FNKYN
+261 
-266 KDMAKYVELAKGDV
+266 AKYDRG
-280 NEMDDQFGGGSG
+280 EMDDQFGGGSG

-369 TGAKDDSCVKTCDKC
+369 SGAKDDSCVKTCDKC

-448 VLQLSGEGNAVYRRV
+448 VLQLSGEGNAARGKNSVNGNLLLVVSVKPSKLFKRDGMDLFVTVPVTFQTAACGGEIEIPSPDGVFIHKLGEGTVNGDTLRFRGKGVKGRRG
-463 QVACTKRAPAPL
+463 T
-475 DALSA
+475 LSA
-480 ETQRVRRV
+480 GDLYATIEVEVPKTLTKAQKKALEDFERDSTDKSYPKRKAYLDEVATLYKK

>member
-1 MKKFWIAIAACLSLS
+1 MAVKDYYKVLGVDKSASQDEIKSAYRKLAKQYHPDLHPGDEAAAEKFKEINEAYSVV
-16 SLGDASACT
+16 GDA
-25 GLLVGKKASTDGS
+25 
-38 VMISYAADSYSLYGE
+38 
-53 LYRWP
+53 
-58 AAVWPAG
+58 
-65 AKLQIKEWDTGK
+65 
-77 PLGEIAQVRQ
+77 
-87 TYAVVGNMNEHQVAI
+87 
-102 TESTFGGRKEL
+102 
-113 VDTTG
+113 
-118 IMDYG
+118 
-123 SLIYVALQRSKTARE
+123 
-138 AIKVMTDLVA
+138 
-148 EYGYYSSGESFSIA
+148 
-162 DKNEVWI
+162 DK
-169 MEMIGKGTGNKGA
+169 
-182 VWVAI
+182 
-187 RIPDD
+187 R
-192 CVSAHANQSRIQQI
+192 
-206 PFDDK
+206 
-211 ENCIYSPDVVSFA
+211 
-224 REKGY
+224 
-229 FKGKDKDFSFAQA
+229 
-242 YCPYSFSG
+242 
-250 LRACEARVWSF
+250 
-261 FNKYN
+261 
-266 KDMAKYVELAKGDV
+266 AKYDRG
-280 NEMDDQFGGGSG
+280 EMDDQFGGGSG

-406 CDKCHGT
+406 CDKCNGT

-448 VLQLSGEGNAVYRRV
+448 VLQLSGEGNAARGKNSVNGNLLLVVSVKPSKLFKRDGMDLFVTVPVTFQTAACGGEIEIPSPDGVFIHKLGEGTVNGDTLRFRGKGVKGRRG
-463 QVACTKRAPAPL
+463 T
-475 DALSA
+475 LSA
-480 ETQRVRRV
+480 GDLYATIEVEVPKTLTKAQKKALEDFERDATARSYPKRKAYLDEIATLYKK

>member
-1 MKKFWIAIAACLSLS
+1 MAKQYHPDLHPGDEAAAEKFKEINEAYSVV
-16 SLGDASACT
+16 GDA
-25 GLLVGKKASTDGS
+25 
-38 VMISYAADSYSLYGE
+38 
-53 LYRWP
+53 
-58 AAVWPAG
+58 
-65 AKLQIKEWDTGK
+65 
-77 PLGEIAQVRQ
+77 
-87 TYAVVGNMNEHQVAI
+87 
-102 TESTFGGRKEL
+102 
-113 VDTTG
+113 
-118 IMDYG
+118 
-123 SLIYVALQRSKTARE
+123 
-138 AIKVMTDLVA
+138 
-148 EYGYYSSGESFSIA
+148 
-162 DKNEVWI
+162 DK
-169 MEMIGKGTGNKGA
+169 
-182 VWVAI
+182 
-187 RIPDD
+187 R
-192 CVSAHANQSRIQQI
+192 
-206 PFDDK
+206 
-211 ENCIYSPDVVSFA
+211 
-224 REKGY
+224 
-229 FKGKDKDFSFAQA
+229 
-242 YCPYSFSG
+242 
-250 LRACEARVWSF
+250 
-261 FNKYN
+261 
-266 KDMAKYVELAKGDV
+266 AKYDRG
-280 NEMDDQFGGGSG
+280 EMDDQFGGGSG

-406 CDKCHGT
+406 CDKCNGT

-448 VLQLSGEGNAVYRRV
+448 VLQLSGEGNAARGKNSVNGNLLLVVSVKPSKLFKRDGMDLFVTVPVTFQTAACGGEIEIPSPDGIFIHKLGEGTVNGDTLRFRGKGVKGRRG
-463 QVACTKRAPAPL
+463 T
-475 DALSA
+475 LSA
-480 ETQRVRRV
+480 GDLYATIEVEVPKTLTKAQKKALEDFERDSTAKSYPKRKAYLDEVATLYKK

>member
-1 MKKFWIAIAACLSLS
+1 MAVKDYYKVLGVDKSASQDEIKSAYRKLAKQYHPDLHPGDEAAAEKFKEINEAYSVV
-16 SLGDASACT
+16 GDA
-25 GLLVGKKASTDGS
+25 
-38 VMISYAADSYSLYGE
+38 
-53 LYRWP
+53 
-58 AAVWPAG
+58 
-65 AKLQIKEWDTGK
+65 
-77 PLGEIAQVRQ
+77 
-87 TYAVVGNMNEHQVAI
+87 
-102 TESTFGGRKEL
+102 
-113 VDTTG
+113 
-118 IMDYG
+118 
-123 SLIYVALQRSKTARE
+123 
-138 AIKVMTDLVA
+138 
-148 EYGYYSSGESFSIA
+148 
-162 DKNEVWI
+162 DK
-169 MEMIGKGTGNKGA
+169 
-182 VWVAI
+182 
-187 RIPDD
+187 R
-192 CVSAHANQSRIQQI
+192 
-206 PFDDK
+206 
-211 ENCIYSPDVVSFA
+211 
-224 REKGY
+224 
-229 FKGKDKDFSFAQA
+229 
-242 YCPYSFSG
+242 
-250 LRACEARVWSF
+250 
-261 FNKYN
+261 
-266 KDMAKYVELAKGDV
+266 AKYDRG
-280 NEMDDQFGGGSG
+280 EMDDQFGGGSG

-448 VLQLSGEGNAVYRRV
+448 VLQLSGEGNAARGKNSVNGNLLLVVSVKPSKLFKRDGMDLFVTVPVTFQTAACGGEIEIPSPDGVFIHKLGEGTVNGDTLRFRGKGVKGRRG
-463 QVACTKRAPAPL
+463 T
-475 DALSA
+475 LSA
-480 ETQRVRRV
+480 GDLYATIEVEVPKALTKAQKKALEDFERETTARSYPKRKAYLDEVATLYKK

>member
-1 MKKFWIAIAACLSLS
+1 MAVKDYYKVLGVDKSASQDEIKSAYRKLAKQYHPDLHPGDEAAAEKFKEINEAYSVV
-16 SLGDASACT
+16 GDA
-25 GLLVGKKASTDGS
+25 
-38 VMISYAADSYSLYGE
+38 
-53 LYRWP
+53 
-58 AAVWPAG
+58 
-65 AKLQIKEWDTGK
+65 
-77 PLGEIAQVRQ
+77 
-87 TYAVVGNMNEHQVAI
+87 
-102 TESTFGGRKEL
+102 
-113 VDTTG
+113 
-118 IMDYG
+118 
-123 SLIYVALQRSKTARE
+123 
-138 AIKVMTDLVA
+138 
-148 EYGYYSSGESFSIA
+148 
-162 DKNEVWI
+162 DK
-169 MEMIGKGTGNKGA
+169 
-182 VWVAI
+182 
-187 RIPDD
+187 R
-192 CVSAHANQSRIQQI
+192 
-206 PFDDK
+206 
-211 ENCIYSPDVVSFA
+211 
-224 REKGY
+224 
-229 FKGKDKDFSFAQA
+229 
-242 YCPYSFSG
+242 
-250 LRACEARVWSF
+250 
-261 FNKYN
+261 
-266 KDMAKYVELAKGDV
+266 AKYDRG
-280 NEMDDQFGGGSG
+280 EMDDQFGGGSG

-448 VLQLSGEGNAVYRRV
+448 VLQLSGEGNAARGKNSVNGNLLLVVSVKPSKLFKRDGMDLFVTVPVTFQTAACGGEIEIPSPDGVFIHKLGEGTVNGDTLRFRGKGVKGRRG
-463 QVACTKRAPAPL
+463 T
-475 DALSA
+475 LSA
-480 ETQRVRRV
+480 GDLYATIEVEVPKTLTKAQKKALEDFERDATAKSYPKRKVYLDEVATLYKK

>member
-1 MKKFWIAIAACLSLS
+1 MAVKDYYKVLGVDKSASQDEIKSAYRKLAKQYHPDLHPGDEAAAEKFKEINEAYSVV
-16 SLGDASACT
+16 GDA
-25 GLLVGKKASTDGS
+25 
-38 VMISYAADSYSLYGE
+38 
-53 LYRWP
+53 
-58 AAVWPAG
+58 
-65 AKLQIKEWDTGK
+65 
-77 PLGEIAQVRQ
+77 
-87 TYAVVGNMNEHQVAI
+87 
-102 TESTFGGRKEL
+102 
-113 VDTTG
+113 
-118 IMDYG
+118 
-123 SLIYVALQRSKTARE
+123 
-138 AIKVMTDLVA
+138 
-148 EYGYYSSGESFSIA
+148 
-162 DKNEVWI
+162 DK
-169 MEMIGKGTGNKGA
+169 
-182 VWVAI
+182 
-187 RIPDD
+187 R
-192 CVSAHANQSRIQQI
+192 
-206 PFDDK
+206 
-211 ENCIYSPDVVSFA
+211 
-224 REKGY
+224 
-229 FKGKDKDFSFAQA
+229 
-242 YCPYSFSG
+242 
-250 LRACEARVWSF
+250 
-261 FNKYN
+261 
-266 KDMAKYVELAKGDV
+266 AKYDRG
-280 NEMDDQFGGGSG
+280 EMDDQFGGGSG

-322 GSRGGRKAQQAGSD
+322 GSRSGRKAQQAGSD

-413 GTIVTDTCKT
+413 GTIVTDTCKM

-448 VLQLSGEGNAVYRRV
+448 VLQLSGEGNAARGKNSVNGNLLLVVSVKPSKLFKRDGMDLFVTVPVTFQTAACGGEIEIPSPDGVFIHKLGEGTVNGDTLRFRGKGVKGRRG
-463 QVACTKRAPAPL
+463 T
-475 DALSA
+475 LSA
-480 ETQRVRRV
+480 GDLYATIEVEVPKTLTKAQKKALEDFERDSTAKSYPKRKAYLDEVATLYKK